1 MGILLRL
8 AGYALR
14 ISPFRLVLAY
24 VCLIGSTLLSLAIP
38 RLLGIGIDTVLESGD
53 SGVLIWLAA
62 TVLVISLAA
71 GAFHYGQTYFSEYI
85 SQHVAYRLR
94 HNFLA
99 RLQALSYAFHDRHK
113 TGDLMSRAA
122 ADVESI
128 RWFVSFG
135 LIYSV
140 HILALLVAVSVLLI
154 TISWDLGLL
163 GLAAVPAAV
172 YIAVTV
178 SRRFRRMWQEVQ
190 QDTGRMSTVLQENL
204 SGMRVVKTFGAE
216 ERQMEKF
223 GEAAAVVSEKTFAV
237 SRLHAANSSLLNMLF
252 TLVTALVVWYGGSSK
267 IINGYDAGLGLFLGL
282 TPGELTQFVLYMGL
296 LVFPIR
302 MSGWVVN
309 NFARAI
315 AAGGRIFYVIDA
327 QSPVQE
333 KEDAPL
339 LNNGER
345 AEGRV
350 AFEAVRFHYGPPL
363 PSPPA
368 GEGQGEGEPEP
379 QPHGGQTADPLSPRE
394 RAGVRE
400 GANIPSPPAG
410 EGQGEGEPDSQ
421 TADPLSPR
429 ERAGV
434 REGEPEVLRDIN
446 LTIEPG
452 QRVAVLGAPGSGKSA
467 MVSLIPRFY
476 DVTSGRITLDNVDVR
491 DLNLRSLRRN
501 VAIVPQDVF
510 LFAATIRENI
520 AYGVPNAPLE
530 DVIEAARSAQIHD
543 FIDGLPDKYET
554 LVGERGITL
563 SGGQRQRVAL
573 ARTLL
578 MDPPVLL
585 LDDSTSS
592 VDVDTEAL
600 IQRAL
605 EEVMKGRTTIAIT
618 HRISAVRKA
627 DLVLVMEGGRI
638 VERGTHDEL
647 MALNGLYREI
657 YRIQLEMEEDLADG
671 TWAGDGSDGRGRAL

>member
-14 ISPFRLVLAY
+14 ISPSRLALAY
-24 VCLIGSTLLSLAIP
+24 VCLIGSTLLSLALP
-38 RLLGIGIDTVLESGD
+38 RLLGISIDRVLESGD
-53 SGVLIWLAA
+53 STVLIWLAA
-62 TVLVISLAA
+62 TALLISLVA
-71 GAFHYGQTYFSEYI
+71 GAFHYGQTYFSEFI
-85 SQHVAYRLR
+85 SQHVAYQLR
-94 HNFLA
+94 HDFLA
-99 RLQALSYAFHDRHK
+99 RLQALSYGFHDRHK

-140 HILALLVAVSVLLI
+140 HILTLLVAVSVLLI

-178 SRRFRRMWQEVQ
+178 SRRFRRMWQDVQ

-216 ERQMEKF
+216 EREMQKF
-223 GEAAAVVSEKTFAV
+223 GEAAGVVAEKTFAV

-252 TLVTALVVWYGGSSK
+252 TLVTALVVWYGGSK
-267 IINGYDAGLGLFLGL
+267 IIHGYDAGEGLFLGL

-309 NFARAI
+309 NFSRAI

-327 QSPVQE
+327 EFYPERSGGAPVKE
-333 KEDAPL
+333 KEDAHDL
-339 LNNGER
+339 KR

-350 AFEAVRFHYGPPL
+350 SFEGVSFHYGPPN
-363 PSPPA
+363 PSPLA
-368 GEGQGEGEPEP
+368 GDGEGEGE
-379 QPHGGQTADPLSPRE
+379 TPLSPRE
-394 RAGVRE
+394 RAGVRDEKPVHPDPAE
-400 GANIPSPPAG
+400 G
-410 EGQGEGEPDSQ
+410 
-421 TADPLSPR
+421 
-429 ERAGV
+429 
-434 REGEPEVLRDIN
+434 PEVLRDIH
-446 LTIEPG
+446 LTVEPG
-452 QRVAVLGAPGSGKSA
+452 QRVAVLGAPGSGKSS

-476 DVTSGRITLDNVDVR
+476 DVTAGRITLDNVDVR
-491 DLNLRSLRRN
+491 DLSLHSLRRN

-520 AYGVPNAPLE
+520 SYGAPDAPLE
-530 DVIEAARSAQIHD
+530 DVIEAAKSAQIHS
-543 FIDGLPDKYET
+543 FIDSLPDKYET

-592 VDVDTEAL
+592 VDVDTEVL
-600 IQRAL
+600 IQQAL

-618 HRISAVRKA
+618 HRMSAVRQA

-638 VERGTHDEL
+638 VERGGHDEL

-657 YRIQLEMEEDLADG
+657 YRIQLEMEGDLADG
-671 TWAGDGSDGRGRAL
+671 TWSADKTDGAGRGL

>member
-1 MGILLRL
+1 M

-14 ISPFRLVLAY
+14 ISPSRLALAY
-24 VCLIGSTLLSLAIP
+24 VCLIGSTLLSLALP
-38 RLLGIGIDTVLESGD
+38 RLLGISIDRVLESGD
-53 SGVLIWLAA
+53 STVLIWLAA
-62 TVLVISLAA
+62 TALLISLAA
-71 GAFHYGQTYFSEYI
+71 GAFHYGQTYYSEFI
-85 SQHVAYRLR
+85 SQHVAYELR
-94 HNFLA
+94 HHFLA
-99 RLQALSYAFHDRHK
+99 RLQALSYGFHDRHK

-140 HILALLVAVSVLLI
+140 HIFTLLVAVSVLLI

-178 SRRFRRMWQEVQ
+178 SRRFRRMWQDVQ

-216 ERQMEKF
+216 EREMEKF
-223 GEAAAVVSEKTFAV
+223 GEAAGVVAEKTFAV
-237 SRLHAANSSLLNMLF
+237 SRLHAANSSFLNMLF
-252 TLVTALVVWYGGSSK
+252 TLVTALVVWYGGNK
-267 IINGYDAGLGLFLGL
+267 IIDGYDAGAGLFLGL

-309 NFARAI
+309 NFSRAL

-327 QSPVQE
+327 QSPVRE
-333 KEDAPL
+333 KEDAQDL
-339 LNNGER
+339 QR

-350 AFEAVRFHYGPPL
+350 SFEGVSFHFGPFAKTIGHPELVEGPPVGEGHPPI
-363 PSPPA
+363 PSPLA
-368 GEGQGEGEPEP
+368 GKGQGEGESD
-379 QPHGGQTADPLSPRE
+379 AY
-394 RAGVRE
+394 
-400 GANIPSPPAG
+400 
-410 EGQGEGEPDSQ
+410 
-421 TADPLSPR
+421 
-429 ERAGV
+429 
-434 REGEPEVLRDIN
+434 PEVLRDIH

-452 QRVAVLGAPGSGKSA
+452 QTVAVVGAPGSGKSA

-476 DVTSGRITLDNVDVR
+476 DVMSGSITLDNRDVR
-491 DLNLRSLRRN
+491 DLSLRSLRRN

-520 AYGVPNAPLE
+520 AYGVPDAPLE
-530 DVIEAARSAQIHD
+530 AVIEAAKSAQIHG
-543 FIDGLPDKYET
+543 FIDSLPDKYET

-592 VDVDTEAL
+592 VDVDTEVL
-600 IQRAL
+600 IQKAL
-605 EEVMKGRTTIAIT
+605 EEVMRGRTTIAVT
-618 HRISAVRKA
+618 HRMSAVEKA

-638 VERGTHDEL
+638 VERGAHEEL

-657 YRIQLEMEEDLADG
+657 YRIQLEMEGDLADG
-671 TWAGDGSDGRGRAL
+671 TWSASETDAPGRMT

>member
-1 MGILLRL
+1 MPPFRGNPKGGWRVHKVRGGRGRRPHAAWGRYNAPMGILLRL

-24 VCLIGSTLLSLAIP
+24 VCLIGSTLLALAIP

-53 SGVLIWLAA
+53 SSVLMWLAA
-62 TVLVISLAA
+62 TLLLISLAA
-71 GAFHYGQTYFSEYI
+71 GAFHYGQTYLSEYI

-99 RLQALSYAFHDRHK
+99 RLQALSYGFHDRHK

-140 HILALLVAVSVLLI
+140 HIIALLVAVSALLI

-178 SRRFRRMWQEVQ
+178 SRRFRRMWREVQ
-190 QDTGRMSTVLQENL
+190 EDTGRMSTVLQENL

-223 GEAAAVVSEKTFAV
+223 GEAATVVSEKTFAV

-252 TLVTALVVWYGGSSK
+252 TLVTALVVWYGGSK
-267 IINGYDAGLGLFLGL
+267 IINGYDAGAGLFLGL

-339 LNNGER
+339 LNNGDR

-350 AFEAVRFHYGPPL
+350 EFEGVRFHYGPPL
-363 PSPPA
+363 PSPLA
-368 GEGQGEGEPEP
+368 GEGKGEGESGKEESGS
-379 QPHGGQTADPLSPRE
+379 H
-394 RAGVRE
+394 
-400 GANIPSPPAG
+400 
-410 EGQGEGEPDSQ
+410 
-421 TADPLSPR
+421 
-429 ERAGV
+429 
-434 REGEPEVLRDIN
+434 PEVLRGIN

-476 DVTSGRITLDNVDVR
+476 DVTSGRITLDNRDVR

-520 AYGVPNAPLE
+520 AYGASSAPLE
-530 DVIEAARSAQIHD
+530 DVIQAARSAQIHD
-543 FIDGLPDKYET
+543 FIDSLPDKYET

-657 YRIQLEMEEDLADG
+657 YRIQLEMEGDLADR
-671 TWAGDGSDGRGRAL
+671 TWAGDGSDGTWAGDGADGQGREL

>member
-1 MGILLRL
+1 M

-14 ISPFRLVLAY
+14 ISPSLLALAY
-24 VCLIGSTLLSLAIP
+24 VCLIGSTLLSLALP
-38 RLLGIGIDTVLESGD
+38 RLLGISIDRVLESGD
-53 SGVLIWLAA
+53 STVLIWLAVTA
-62 TVLVISLAA
+62 LLISLVA

-85 SQHVAYRLR
+85 SQHVAYQLR
-94 HNFLA
+94 HDFLA
-99 RLQALSYAFHDRHK
+99 RLQALSYGFHDRHK

-140 HILALLVAVSVLLI
+140 HILTLLVAVSVLLI

-178 SRRFRRMWQEVQ
+178 SRRFRRMWQDVQ

-216 ERQMEKF
+216 EREMQKF
-223 GEAAAVVSEKTFAV
+223 GDAAGVVAEKTFAV

-252 TLVTALVVWYGGSSK
+252 TLVTALVVWYGGSK
-267 IINGYDAGLGLFLGL
+267 IIDGYDAGEGLFLGL

-309 NFARAI
+309 NFSRAI

-327 QSPVQE
+327 ESPVKE
-333 KEDAPL
+333 KEDSQDL
-339 LNNGER
+339 ER

-350 AFEAVRFHYGPPL
+350 SFEGVSFHYGPPN
-363 PSPPA
+363 PSPLVPHHVPSSLA
-368 GEGQGEGEPEP
+368 GEGQGEGE
-379 QPHGGQTADPLSPRE
+379 DPLSPWE
-394 RAGVRE
+394 RAGVRDE
-400 GANIPSPPAG
+400 
-410 EGQGEGEPDSQ
+410 
-421 TADPLSPR
+421 TY
-429 ERAGV
+429 
-434 REGEPEVLRDIN
+434 PEVLRDIR
-446 LTIEPG
+446 LTVEPG
-452 QRVAVLGAPGSGKSA
+452 QRVAVLGTPGSGKSA

-476 DVTSGRITLDNVDVR
+476 DVTSGRITLDNTDVR
-491 DLNLRSLRRN
+491 DLSLRSLRRN

-520 AYGVPNAPLE
+520 AYGVPDAPLE
-530 DVIEAARSAQIHD
+530 DVIEAAKSAQIHG
-543 FIDGLPDKYET
+543 FIDSLPDKYET

-592 VDVDTEAL
+592 VDVDTEVL
-600 IQRAL
+600 IQQAL
-605 EEVMKGRTTIAIT
+605 EEVMRGRTTIAIT
-618 HRISAVRKA
+618 HRMSAVRQA

-638 VERGTHDEL
+638 VERGAHDEL

-657 YRIQLEMEEDLADG
+657 YRIQLEMEGDVADG
-671 TWAGDGSDGRGRAL
+671 TWSADETDGPGRGL

>member
-38 RLLGIGIDTVLESGD
+38 RLLGISIDTVLETGD

-71 GAFHYGQTYFSEYI
+71 GAFHYGQTYLSEYI

-140 HILALLVAVSVLLI
+140 HIITLLVAVSVLLI

-163 GLAAVPAAV
+163 GLAAVPVAV
-172 YIAVTV
+172 NIAVAMT
-178 SRRFRRMWQEVQ
+178 RRFRRMWREVQ
-190 QDTGRMSTVLQENL
+190 EDTGRMSTVLQENL

-223 GEAAAVVSEKTFAV
+223 GQAAAVVSEKTFAV

-252 TLVTALVVWYGGSSK
+252 TLVTALVVWYGGAK
-267 IINGYDAGLGLFLGL
+267 IINGYDAGAGLFLGL

-333 KEDAPL
+333 KVDAPL

-363 PSPPA
+363 PSPLAPERQGDGQGEVQDIPSPLA
-368 GEGQGEGEPEP
+368 GEGQGEGESGE
-379 QPHGGQTADPLSPRE
+379 GGKHPLSPR
-394 RAGVRE
+394 
-400 GANIPSPPAG
+400 
-410 EGQGEGEPDSQ
+410 
-421 TADPLSPR
+421 
-429 ERAGV
+429 
-434 REGEPEVLRDIN
+434 
-446 LTIEPG
+446 
-452 QRVAVLGAPGSGKSA
+452 
-467 MVSLIPRFY
+467 
-476 DVTSGRITLDNVDVR
+476 
-491 DLNLRSLRRN
+491 
-501 VAIVPQDVF
+501 
-510 LFAATIRENI
+510 
-520 AYGVPNAPLE
+520 
-530 DVIEAARSAQIHD
+530 
-543 FIDGLPDKYET
+543 
-554 LVGERGITL
+554 
-563 SGGQRQRVAL
+563 
-573 ARTLL
+573 
-578 MDPPVLL
+578 
-585 LDDSTSS
+585 
-592 VDVDTEAL
+592 
-600 IQRAL
+600 
-605 EEVMKGRTTIAIT
+605 
-618 HRISAVRKA
+618 
-627 DLVLVMEGGRI
+627 
-638 VERGTHDEL
+638 
-647 MALNGLYREI
+647 
-657 YRIQLEMEEDLADG
+657 
-671 TWAGDGSDGRGRAL
+671 GRG

>member
-24 VCLIGSTLLSLAIP
+24 VCLIGSTLLALAIP

-53 SGVLIWLAA
+53 SSVLMWLAA
-62 TVLVISLAA
+62 TLLLISLAA
-71 GAFHYGQTYFSEYI
+71 GAFHYGQTYLSEYI

-99 RLQALSYAFHDRHK
+99 RLQALSYGFHDRHK

-140 HILALLVAVSVLLI
+140 HIIALLVAVSALLI

-178 SRRFRRMWQEVQ
+178 SRRFRRMWREVQ
-190 QDTGRMSTVLQENL
+190 EDTGRMSTVLQENL

-223 GEAAAVVSEKTFAV
+223 GEAATVVSEKTFAV

-252 TLVTALVVWYGGSSK
+252 TLVTALVVWYGGSK
-267 IINGYDAGLGLFLGL
+267 IINGYDAGAGLFLGL

-339 LNNGER
+339 LNNGDR

-350 AFEAVRFHYGPPL
+350 EFEGVRFHYGPPL
-363 PSPPA
+363 PSPLA
-368 GEGQGEGEPEP
+368 GEGQGEGEPE
-379 QPHGGQTADPLSPRE
+379 
-394 RAGVRE
+394 
-400 GANIPSPPAG
+400 
-410 EGQGEGEPDSQ
+410 
-421 TADPLSPR
+421 
-429 ERAGV
+429 
-434 REGEPEVLRDIN
+434 VLRGIN

-476 DVTSGRITLDNVDVR
+476 DVTSGRITLDNRDVR

-520 AYGVPNAPLE
+520 AYGASRAPLE
-530 DVIEAARSAQIHD
+530 DVIQAARSAQIHD
-543 FIDGLPDKYET
+543 FIDSLPDKYET

-657 YRIQLEMEEDLADG
+657 YRIQLEMEGDLADGTWAGNGSDG
-671 TWAGDGSDGRGRAL
+671 TWAGDGSDGQGREL

>member
-53 SGVLIWLAA
+53 SSILMWLAA
-62 TVLVISLAA
+62 TLLLISLAA
-71 GAFHYGQTYFSEYI
+71 GAFHYGQTYLSEYI

-99 RLQALSYAFHDRHK
+99 RLQALSYGFHDRHK

-140 HILALLVAVSVLLI
+140 HILTLLVAVSALLI

-178 SRRFRRMWQEVQ
+178 SRRFRRMWREVQ
-190 QDTGRMSTVLQENL
+190 EDTGRMSTVLQENL

-223 GEAAAVVSEKTFAV
+223 GEAATVVSEKTFAV

-252 TLVTALVVWYGGSSK
+252 TLVTALVVWYGGSK

-339 LNNGER
+339 LNNGDR

-350 AFEAVRFHYGPPL
+350 AFEAVRFHYGPLL
-363 PSPPA
+363 PSPA
-368 GEGQGEGEPEP
+368 GGEGQGEGEPE
-379 QPHGGQTADPLSPRE
+379 
-394 RAGVRE
+394 
-400 GANIPSPPAG
+400 
-410 EGQGEGEPDSQ
+410 
-421 TADPLSPR
+421 
-429 ERAGV
+429 
-434 REGEPEVLRDIN
+434 VLRGIN

-476 DVTSGRITLDNVDVR
+476 DVTSGRITLDNRDVR

-520 AYGVPNAPLE
+520 AYGASSAPLE
-530 DVIEAARSAQIHD
+530 DVIQAARSAQIHD
-543 FIDGLPDKYET
+543 FIDSLPDKYET

-657 YRIQLEMEEDLADG
+657 YRIQLEMEGDLADRTWAGDGSDG
-671 TWAGDGSDGRGRAL
+671 TWAGDGSDGQGREL

>member
-24 VCLIGSTLLSLAIP
+24 VCLIGSTLLALAIP

-53 SGVLIWLAA
+53 SSILMWLAA
-62 TVLVISLAA
+62 TLLLISLAA
-71 GAFHYGQTYFSEYI
+71 GAFHYGQTYLSEYI

-99 RLQALSYAFHDRHK
+99 RLQALSYGFHDRHK

-140 HILALLVAVSVLLI
+140 HILALLVAVSALLI

-178 SRRFRRMWQEVQ
+178 SRRFRRMWREVQ
-190 QDTGRMSTVLQENL
+190 EDTGRMSTVLQENL

-223 GEAAAVVSEKTFAV
+223 GEAATVVSEKTFAV

-252 TLVTALVVWYGGSSK
+252 TLVTALVVWYGGSK
-267 IINGYDAGLGLFLGL
+267 IINGYDAGAGLFLGL

-339 LNNGER
+339 LNNGDR

-350 AFEAVRFHYGPPL
+350 EFEGVRFHYGPPL

-368 GEGQGEGEPEP
+368 GEGQGEGASGS
-379 QPHGGQTADPLSPRE
+379 H
-394 RAGVRE
+394 
-400 GANIPSPPAG
+400 
-410 EGQGEGEPDSQ
+410 
-421 TADPLSPR
+421 
-429 ERAGV
+429 
-434 REGEPEVLRDIN
+434 PEVLRGIN

-476 DVTSGRITLDNVDVR
+476 DVTSGRITLDNRDVR

-520 AYGVPNAPLE
+520 AYGASSISLRMNPQA
-530 DVIEAARSAQIHD
+530 S
-543 FIDGLPDKYET
+543 GLGCPYYT
-554 LVGERGITL
+554 LRRL
-563 SGGQRQRVAL
+563 CSGGISRF
-573 ARTLL
+573 
-578 MDPPVLL
+578 
-585 LDDSTSS
+585 
-592 VDVDTEAL
+592 EA
-600 IQRAL
+600 
-605 EEVMKGRTTIAIT
+605 TN
-618 HRISAVRKA
+618 
-627 DLVLVMEGGRI
+627 
-638 VERGTHDEL
+638 RGTRWLSPVVDKL
-647 MALNGLYREI
+647 PVSRDPRL
-657 YRIQLEMEEDLADG
+657 
-671 TWAGDGSDGRGRAL
+671 

>member
-252 TLVTALVVWYGGSSK
+252 TLVTALVVWYGGSK
-267 IINGYDAGLGLFLGL
+267 IINGYDAGAGLFLGL

-333 KEDAPL
+333 KVDAPL

-363 PSPPA
+363 PSPLA
-368 GEGQGEGEPEP
+368 GEGQGEGEPGEKESIP
-379 QPHGGQTADPLSPRE
+379 SPPAGEGQGEGASGE
-394 RAGVRE
+394 SGQGEGESGE

-410 EGQGEGEPDSQ
+410 EGQGEGESESQ
-421 TADPLSPR
+421 
-429 ERAGV
+429 
-434 REGEPEVLRDIN
+434 PEVLRDIH

-543 FIDGLPDKYET
+543 FIDSLPDKYET

-638 VERGTHDEL
+638 VERGTHEEL

-657 YRIQLEMEEDLADG
+657 YRIQLEMEGDLADG
-671 TWAGDGSDGRGRAL
+671 TWAGDRADGRGRTL

>member
-1 MGILLRL
+1 M
-8 AGYALR
+8 
-14 ISPFRLVLAY
+14 
-24 VCLIGSTLLSLAIP
+24 
-38 RLLGIGIDTVLESGD
+38 
-53 SGVLIWLAA
+53 WLAA
-62 TVLVISLAA
+62 TLLLISLAA
-71 GAFHYGQTYFSEYI
+71 GAFHYGQTYLSEYI

-99 RLQALSYAFHDRHK
+99 RLQALSYGFHDRHK

-140 HILALLVAVSVLLI
+140 HILTLLVAVSALLI

-178 SRRFRRMWQEVQ
+178 SRRFRRMWREVQ
-190 QDTGRMSTVLQENL
+190 EDTGRMSTVLQENL

-223 GEAAAVVSEKTFAV
+223 GEAATVVSEKTFAV

-252 TLVTALVVWYGGSSK
+252 TLVTALVVWYGGSK
-267 IINGYDAGLGLFLGL
+267 IINGYDAGAGLFLGL
-282 TPGELTQFVLYMGL
+282 TPGELTQFVLYMGI

-327 QSPVQE
+327 QSPVKE

-350 AFEAVRFHYGPPL
+350 AFEGVRFHYGPPV
-363 PSPPA
+363 PSPLSPERQ
-368 GEGQGEGEPEP
+368 GDGQGEGE
-379 QPHGGQTADPLSPRE
+379 D
-394 RAGVRE
+394 
-400 GANIPSPPAG
+400 IPSPLAP
-410 EGQGEGEPDSQ
+410 ERQSDGQGEGESE
-421 TADPLSPR
+421 SH
-429 ERAGV
+429 
-434 REGEPEVLRDIN
+434 PEVLRGIN

-476 DVTSGRITLDNVDVR
+476 DVTSGRITLDNRDVR

-520 AYGVPNAPLE
+520 AYGASSAPLE
-530 DVIEAARSAQIHD
+530 DVIQAAKSAQIHD

-657 YRIQLEMEEDLADG
+657 YRIQLEMEEDQADRTWAGNGSDG
-671 TWAGDGSDGRGRAL
+671 TWAGDGSDGQGREL

>member
-38 RLLGIGIDTVLESGD
+38 RLLGISIDRVLESGD
-53 SGVLIWLAA
+53 SSILMWLAA
-62 TVLVISLAA
+62 TVLLISLAA
-71 GAFHYGQTYFSEYI
+71 GAFHYGQTYLSEYI

-99 RLQALSYAFHDRHK
+99 RLQALSYGFHDRHK

-140 HILALLVAVSVLLI
+140 HILALLVAVSALLI

-178 SRRFRRMWQEVQ
+178 SRRFRRMWREVQ
-190 QDTGRMSTVLQENL
+190 EDTGRMSTVLQENL

-223 GEAAAVVSEKTFAV
+223 GEAATVVSEKTFAV

-252 TLVTALVVWYGGSSK
+252 TLVTALVVWYGGSK

-339 LNNGER
+339 LNNGDR

-350 AFEAVRFHYGPPL
+350 EFEGVRFHYGPPL

-368 GEGQGEGEPEP
+368 GEGQGEGESGE
-379 QPHGGQTADPLSPRE
+379 GESGERE
-394 RAGVRE
+394 D
-400 GANIPSPPAG
+400 IPSPLAG
-410 EGQGEGEPDSQ
+410 EGQGEGEP
-421 TADPLSPR
+421 
-429 ERAGV
+429 
-434 REGEPEVLRDIN
+434 EVLRGIN

-476 DVTSGRITLDNVDVR
+476 DVTSGRITLDNRDVR

-520 AYGVPNAPLE
+520 AYGASKAPLE
-530 DVIEAARSAQIHD
+530 DVIQAARSAQIHD
-543 FIDGLPDKYET
+543 FIDSLPDKYET

-647 MALNGLYREI
+647 MALNGLYRKI
-657 YRIQLEMEEDLADG
+657 YRIQLEMEEDQADRTWAGDGSDG
-671 TWAGDGSDGRGRAL
+671 TWAGDGSDGQGREL

>member
-38 RLLGIGIDTVLESGD
+38 RLLGISIDRVLESGD
-53 SGVLIWLAA
+53 SSVLMWLAA
-62 TVLVISLAA
+62 TVLLISLAA
-71 GAFHYGQTYFSEYI
+71 GAFHYGQTYLSEYI

-99 RLQALSYAFHDRHK
+99 RLQALSYGFHDRHK

-140 HILALLVAVSVLLI
+140 HIIALLVAVSALLI

-178 SRRFRRMWQEVQ
+178 SRRFRRMWREVQ
-190 QDTGRMSTVLQENL
+190 EDTGRMSTVLQENL

-223 GEAAAVVSEKTFAV
+223 GQAATVVSEKTFAV

-252 TLVTALVVWYGGSSK
+252 TLVTALVVWYGGSK
-267 IINGYDAGLGLFLGL
+267 IINGYDAGAGLFLGL

-339 LNNGER
+339 LNNGDR

-350 AFEAVRFHYGPPL
+350 EFEGVRFHYGPPVS
-363 PSPPA
+363 SPLAPERQGDGKS
-368 GEGQGEGEPEP
+368 GEEE
-379 QPHGGQTADPLSPRE
+379 D
-394 RAGVRE
+394 
-400 GANIPSPPAG
+400 IPSPPAG
-410 EGQGEGEPDSQ
+410 EGQGEGASESH
-421 TADPLSPR
+421 
-429 ERAGV
+429 
-434 REGEPEVLRDIN
+434 PEVLRGIN

-476 DVTSGRITLDNVDVR
+476 DVTSGRITLDNRDVR

-510 LFAATIRENI
+510 LFAATRRDGPEWKALYAKRQAIKRVFKSMKESRR
-520 AYGVPNAPLE
+520 LE
-530 DVIEAARSAQIHD
+530 RHCVR
-543 FIDGLPDKYET
+543 GL
-554 LVGERGITL
+554 RQITL
-563 SGGQRQRVAL
+563 HSLMSAL
-573 ARTLL
+573 AFQATALVHLWAGQADL
-578 MDPPVLL
+578 M
-585 LDDSTSS
+585 
-592 VDVDTEAL
+592 
-600 IQRAL
+600 RW
-605 EEVMKGRTTIAIT
+605 M
-618 HRISAVRKA
+618 VRKV
-627 DLVLVMEGGRI
+627 D
-638 VERGTHDEL
+638 
-647 MALNGLYREI
+647 
-657 YRIQLEMEEDLADG
+657 
-671 TWAGDGSDGRGRAL
+671 

>member
-1 MGILLRL
+1 M
-8 AGYALR
+8 
-14 ISPFRLVLAY
+14 
-24 VCLIGSTLLSLAIP
+24 
-38 RLLGIGIDTVLESGD
+38 
-53 SGVLIWLAA
+53 
-62 TVLVISLAA
+62 
-71 GAFHYGQTYFSEYI
+71 
-85 SQHVAYRLR
+85 
-94 HNFLA
+94 
-99 RLQALSYAFHDRHK
+99 
-113 TGDLMSRAA
+113 
-122 ADVESI
+122 
-128 RWFVSFG
+128 
-135 LIYSV
+135 
-140 HILALLVAVSVLLI
+140 
-154 TISWDLGLL
+154 
-163 GLAAVPAAV
+163 
-172 YIAVTV
+172 
-178 SRRFRRMWQEVQ
+178 
-190 QDTGRMSTVLQENL
+190 
-204 SGMRVVKTFGAE
+204 
-216 ERQMEKF
+216 
-223 GEAAAVVSEKTFAV
+223 
-237 SRLHAANSSLLNMLF
+237 
-252 TLVTALVVWYGGSSK
+252 
-267 IINGYDAGLGLFLGL
+267 FLGL

-339 LNNGER
+339 LNNGDR

-350 AFEAVRFHYGPPL
+350 EFEGVRFHYGPPL
-363 PSPPA
+363 PSPLARERVRGEGQGEGESGEEEDIPSPPA
-368 GEGQGEGEPEP
+368 GEGQGEGEPE
-379 QPHGGQTADPLSPRE
+379 
-394 RAGVRE
+394 
-400 GANIPSPPAG
+400 
-410 EGQGEGEPDSQ
+410 
-421 TADPLSPR
+421 
-429 ERAGV
+429 
-434 REGEPEVLRDIN
+434 VLRGIN

-476 DVTSGRITLDNVDVR
+476 DVTSGRITLDNRDVR

-520 AYGVPNAPLE
+520 AYGASSAPLE
-530 DVIEAARSAQIHD
+530 DVIQAARSAQIHD

-657 YRIQLEMEEDLADG
+657 YRIQLEMEGDLADRTWAGSDG
-671 TWAGDGSDGRGRAL
+671 TWAGDGSDGQGREL

>member
-53 SGVLIWLAA
+53 SGVLIWLAT

-252 TLVTALVVWYGGSSK
+252 TLVTALVVWYGGSK
-267 IINGYDAGLGLFLGL
+267 IINGYDAGTGLFLGL

-350 AFEAVRFHYGPPL
+350 AFEAVRFHYGPPV
-363 PSPPA
+363 PSPLA
-368 GEGQGEGEPEP
+368 GEGQGEGEP
-379 QPHGGQTADPLSPRE
+379 G
-394 RAGVRE
+394 E
-400 GANIPSPPAG
+400 GANIPSPPGG
-410 EGQGEGEPDSQ
+410 EGRGEGRGRH
-421 TADPLSPR
+421 PLSPCGR
-429 ERAGV
+429 
-434 REGEPEVLRDIN
+434 
-446 LTIEPG
+446 
-452 QRVAVLGAPGSGKSA
+452 GSG
-467 MVSLIPRFY
+467 
-476 DVTSGRITLDNVDVR
+476 
-491 DLNLRSLRRN
+491 
-501 VAIVPQDVF
+501 
-510 LFAATIRENI
+510 
-520 AYGVPNAPLE
+520 
-530 DVIEAARSAQIHD
+530 
-543 FIDGLPDKYET
+543 
-554 LVGERGITL
+554 
-563 SGGQRQRVAL
+563 
-573 ARTLL
+573 
-578 MDPPVLL
+578 
-585 LDDSTSS
+585 
-592 VDVDTEAL
+592 
-600 IQRAL
+600 
-605 EEVMKGRTTIAIT
+605 
-618 HRISAVRKA
+618 
-627 DLVLVMEGGRI
+627 
-638 VERGTHDEL
+638 
-647 MALNGLYREI
+647 
-657 YRIQLEMEEDLADG
+657 
-671 TWAGDGSDGRGRAL
+671 

>member
-1 MGILLRL
+1 MPILLRL

-14 ISPFRLVLAY
+14 ISPSRLALAY

-38 RLLGIGIDTVLESGD
+38 RLLGISIDRVLESGD
-53 SGVLIWLAA
+53 STVLIWLAA
-62 TVLVISLAA
+62 TALLISLAA

-94 HNFLA
+94 HDFLA
-99 RLQALSYAFHDRHK
+99 RLQALSYGFHDRHK

-140 HILALLVAVSVLLI
+140 HILMLLIAVSVLLI

-223 GEAAAVVSEKTFAV
+223 GEAATLVSEKTFAV

-252 TLVTALVVWYGGSSK
+252 TLVTALVVWYGGSK
-267 IINGYDAGLGLFLGL
+267 IIDGYDAGTGLFLGL

-309 NFARAI
+309 NFSRAI

-327 QSPVQE
+327 ESPVKE
-333 KEDAPL
+333 KENAQNLD
-339 LNNGER
+339 R
-345 AEGRV
+345 AQGRV
-350 AFEAVRFHYGPPL
+350 EFEGVGFHYGPPL
-363 PSPPA
+363 PSPLAGEGQPPNPLSPRERAGVREEESIPSPPA
-368 GEGQGEGEPEP
+368 GEGEGEG
-379 QPHGGQTADPLSPRE
+379 QSDPLSPRE

-400 GANIPSPPAG
+400 
-410 EGQGEGEPDSQ
+410 
-421 TADPLSPR
+421 
-429 ERAGV
+429 
-434 REGEPEVLRDIN
+434 PEVLRNIN

-467 MVSLIPRFY
+467 MVSLLPRFY

-491 DLNLRSLRRN
+491 DLDLRSLRRN

-520 AYGVPNAPLE
+520 AYGAPDAPLE
-530 DVIEAARSAQIHD
+530 DVIEAARSAQIHG
-543 FIDGLPDKYET
+543 FIDSLPDKYET

-563 SGGQRQRVAL
+563 SGGQRQRIAL

-578 MDPPVLL
+578 MDPPVLCWTTPPPA
-585 LDDSTSS
+585 STS
-592 VDVDTEAL
+592 
-600 IQRAL
+600 I
-605 EEVMKGRTTIAIT
+605 
-618 HRISAVRKA
+618 RK
-627 DLVLVMEGGRI
+627 
-638 VERGTHDEL
+638 
-647 MALNGLYREI
+647 
-657 YRIQLEMEEDLADG
+657 
-671 TWAGDGSDGRGRAL
+671 S

>member
-38 RLLGIGIDTVLESGD
+38 RLLGISIDRVLESGD
-53 SGVLIWLAA
+53 SSVLMWLAA
-62 TVLVISLAA
+62 TLLLISLAA
-71 GAFHYGQTYFSEYI
+71 GAFHYGQTYLSEYI

-99 RLQALSYAFHDRHK
+99 RLQALSYGFHDRHK

-140 HILALLVAVSVLLI
+140 HILALLVAVSALLI

-178 SRRFRRMWQEVQ
+178 SRRFRRMWREVQ
-190 QDTGRMSTVLQENL
+190 EDTGRMSTVLQENL

-223 GEAAAVVSEKTFAV
+223 GQAATVVSEKTFAV

-252 TLVTALVVWYGGSSK
+252 TLVTALVVWYGGSK

-339 LNNGER
+339 LNNGDR

-350 AFEAVRFHYGPPL
+350 EFEGVRFHYGPPL
-363 PSPPA
+363 PSPLAPERQ
-368 GEGQGEGEPEP
+368 GDGQGEV
-379 QPHGGQTADPLSPRE
+379 QD
-394 RAGVRE
+394 
-400 GANIPSPPAG
+400 IPSPPAG
-410 EGQGEGEPDSQ
+410 EGQGEGES
-421 TADPLSPR
+421 
-429 ERAGV
+429 G
-434 REGEPEVLRDIN
+434 EGESGKEESESHPEVLRGIN

-476 DVTSGRITLDNVDVR
+476 DVTSGRITLDNRDVR

-520 AYGVPNAPLE
+520 AYGASSAPLE
-530 DVIEAARSAQIHD
+530 DVIQAARSAQIHD
-543 FIDGLPDKYET
+543 FIDSLPDKYET

-605 EEVMKGRTTIAIT
+605 EEVMKDRTTIAIT

-638 VERGTHDEL
+638 VERGTHEEL

-657 YRIQLEMEEDLADG
+657 YRIQLEMEGDLADG
-671 TWAGDGSDGRGRAL
+671 TWAGDGSDGTWAGDGADGQGREL

>member
-1 MGILLRL
+1 M
-8 AGYALR
+8 
-14 ISPFRLVLAY
+14 
-24 VCLIGSTLLSLAIP
+24 
-38 RLLGIGIDTVLESGD
+38 
-53 SGVLIWLAA
+53 WLAA
-62 TVLVISLAA
+62 TLLLISLAA
-71 GAFHYGQTYFSEYI
+71 GAFHYGQTYLSEYI

-99 RLQALSYAFHDRHK
+99 RLQALSYGFHDRHK

-140 HILALLVAVSVLLI
+140 HILTLLVAVSALLI

-178 SRRFRRMWQEVQ
+178 SRRFRRMWREVQ
-190 QDTGRMSTVLQENL
+190 EDTGRMSTVLQENL

-223 GEAAAVVSEKTFAV
+223 GEAATVVSEKTFAV

-252 TLVTALVVWYGGSSK
+252 TLVTALVVWYGGSK

-339 LNNGER
+339 LNNGDR

-350 AFEAVRFHYGPPL
+350 EFEGVRFHYGPPVSS
-363 PSPPA
+363 PSRPSVRVTVRVRGNQSPTRKSSPPR
-368 GEGQGEGEPEP
+368 G
-379 QPHGGQTADPLSPRE
+379 
-394 RAGVRE
+394 
-400 GANIPSPPAG
+400 
-410 EGQGEGEPDSQ
+410 
-421 TADPLSPR
+421 
-429 ERAGV
+429 
-434 REGEPEVLRDIN
+434 IN

-476 DVTSGRITLDNVDVR
+476 DVTSGRITLDNRDVR

-520 AYGVPNAPLE
+520 AYGASSAPLE
-530 DVIEAARSAQIHD
+530 DVIQAARSAQIHD

-578 MDPPVLL
+578 MDPPVPFRHTHLYCFRLAYRGLL
-585 LDDSTSS
+585 QRITAA
-592 VDVDTEAL
+592 DTAL
-600 IQRAL
+600 
-605 EEVMKGRTTIAIT
+605 
-618 HRISAVRKA
+618 HP
-627 DLVLVMEGGRI
+627 
-638 VERGTHDEL
+638 
-647 MALNGLYREI
+647 
-657 YRIQLEMEEDLADG
+657 
-671 TWAGDGSDGRGRAL
+671 

>member
-38 RLLGIGIDTVLESGD
+38 RLLGISIDRVLESGD
-53 SGVLIWLAA
+53 SSVLMWLAA
-62 TVLVISLAA
+62 TLLLISLAA
-71 GAFHYGQTYFSEYI
+71 GAFHYGQTYLSEYI

-99 RLQALSYAFHDRHK
+99 RLQALSYGFHDRHK

-140 HILALLVAVSVLLI
+140 HIIALLVAVSALLI

-178 SRRFRRMWQEVQ
+178 SRRFRRMWREVQ
-190 QDTGRMSTVLQENL
+190 EDTGRMSTVLQENL

-223 GEAAAVVSEKTFAV
+223 GEAATVVSEKTFAV

-252 TLVTALVVWYGGSSK
+252 TLVTALVVWYGGSK
-267 IINGYDAGLGLFLGL
+267 IINGYDAGAGLFLGL

-339 LNNGER
+339 LNNGDR

-350 AFEAVRFHYGPPL
+350 EFEGVRFHYGPPV
-363 PSPPA
+363 PSPLAPERQGDGQ
-368 GEGQGEGEPEP
+368 GEEEDIPSPLAPERQGDGQGEGEPES
-379 QPHGGQTADPLSPRE
+379 H
-394 RAGVRE
+394 
-400 GANIPSPPAG
+400 
-410 EGQGEGEPDSQ
+410 
-421 TADPLSPR
+421 
-429 ERAGV
+429 
-434 REGEPEVLRDIN
+434 PEVLRGIN

-476 DVTSGRITLDNVDVR
+476 DVTSGRITLHTLMSSLTFQATALVR
-491 DLNLRSLRRN
+491 VL
-501 VAIVPQDVF
+501 A
-510 LFAATIRENI
+510 
-520 AYGVPNAPLE
+520 
-530 DVIEAARSAQIHD
+530 
-543 FIDGLPDKYET
+543 
-554 LVGERGITL
+554 GESEWMRWMV
-563 SGGQRQRVAL
+563 RRVA
-573 ARTLL
+573 
-578 MDPPVLL
+578 
-585 LDDSTSS
+585 
-592 VDVDTEAL
+592 
-600 IQRAL
+600 
-605 EEVMKGRTTIAIT
+605 
-618 HRISAVRKA
+618 
-627 DLVLVMEGGRI
+627 
-638 VERGTHDEL
+638 
-647 MALNGLYREI
+647 
-657 YRIQLEMEEDLADG
+657 
-671 TWAGDGSDGRGRAL
+671 